1 MPRAMTAAAMTA
13 TKLAVTRDWSERSTA
28 LALGEGV
35 AGAAHGQDVMR
46 LVGPIFQL
54 LAQVADVDGDG
65 RLVAEPVAIVTHG
78 PQEGL
83 AREDAAGVAG
93 QLAQDLELG
102 RGQLD
107 RAAGPCH
114 AVPLHVDD
122 EVTAHDGRRK
132 AGRGVVAVGAPQQ

>member
-35 AGAAHGQDVMR
+35 AGATHGEDATG
-46 LVGPIFQL
+46 LVGAVFQL
-54 LAQVADVDGDG
+54 LAQVADVDGDR
-65 RLVAEPVAIVTHG
+65 RLVAKPVGVVAYSAQQG
-78 PQEGL
+78 F

-102 RGQLD
+102 
-107 RAAGPCH
+107 
-114 AVPLHVDD
+114 
-122 EVTAHDGRRK
+122 
-132 AGRGVVAVGAPQQ
+132 